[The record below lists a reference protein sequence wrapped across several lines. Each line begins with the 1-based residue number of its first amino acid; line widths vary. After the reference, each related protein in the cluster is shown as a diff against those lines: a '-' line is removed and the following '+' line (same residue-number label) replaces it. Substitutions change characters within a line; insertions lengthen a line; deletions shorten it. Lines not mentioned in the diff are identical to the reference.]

1 MRRDFGGDLQLMEW
15 NSLDE
20 PARNAS
26 QATLVSN
33 GNSAVG
39 TTIEYGYDSN
49 VQYDYVV
56 VGSGAG
62 YDQSESNQL
71 NHNINVSIKSV
82 EDRLHLVLPLLA
94 IKFSSSRLGVMPA
107 TISHRRYLR

>member
-1 MRRDFGGDLQLMEW
+1 MRLKLSGDLQLIEW

-20 PARNAS
+20 PVRNAS
-26 QATLVSN
+26 QASRESGGN
-33 GNSAVG
+33 GAVG

-62 YDQSESNQL
+62 YDIFESSQL
-71 NHNINVSIKSV
+71 NHRTNTNSV
-82 EDRLHLVLPLLA
+82 EVHLRLVSPSLA
-94 IKFSSSRLGVMPA
+94 TKSSS
-107 TISHRRYLR
+107 